1 MIDAVDRAPTRILK
15 SRDLAEA
22 PPRAESL
29 VGLTAGPRAPSVN
42 APGSSAAAHTGAKE
56 VRLLPGENGTS
67 ALEVRCS
74 CGELTRV
81 ELQLGGNAKPE
92 GVR

>member
-1 MIDAVDRAPTRILK
+1 MIDAVDRVPTRILK
-15 SRDLAEA
+15 CRDLAAA
-22 PPRAESL
+22 PPRAET
-29 VGLTAGPRAPSVN
+29 VGLTPGARAPVAA
-42 APGSSAAAHTGAKE
+42 APGAPTAAHTGAKE

-81 ELQLGGNAKPE
+81 ELQFGGNAKTE
-92 GVR
+92 GAR

>member
-1 MIDAVDRAPTRILK
+1 MIDAVDRTPTRILK
-15 SRDLAEA
+15 SRDLAAA
-22 PPRAESL
+22 PPRAETL
-29 VGLTAGPRAPSVN
+29 PGLGSAPRAPTTN
-42 APGSSAAAHTGAKE
+42 APASSASAHTGAKE

-74 CGELTRV
+74 CGEITRV
-81 ELQLGGNAKPE
+81 ELQFGGQSRQE